1 VSFRPLFAGITL
13 VAILVAGSAVHADPA
28 LPEIPASQLDK
39 LPESVRAA
47 IDEARRAVTEAVES
61 GEQPGARAEEWGRLG
76 DVLFVHGFDAPARHA
91 YRQAADLAPAEFA
104 WHYLLGM
111 VELSAG
117 NLAGAV
123 EALDIALELEPDN
136 HAARIRR
143 GRAHLGTGALSAA
156 ESDFRRALALE
167 PESAAALGGLGRV
180 AVARER
186 YGEAVEWLEKALAVE
201 PAADL
206 LQHPL
211 GMAYRGLGEVDK
223 ARYHLGLRGD
233 REPQIADP
241 LLARVQSRSR
251 SPQFYLQ
258 LGLDLAD
265 QGDLEGALAMM
276 ARVLR
281 LEPGNTR
288 ALLNS
293 GELLARL
300 DRLDDAHAVFQRLAA
315 AQPDSGQA
323 YFYIGQVE
331 ELRGNSPAAI
341 AAYRDAL
348 AVEETHVQARAALAR
363 QLLQNGEAEAALRH
377 FEHLAETAGTA
388 EAELRHRYWQAIA
401 EIRAGRCDRARD
413 ILERARALSDQPVAA
428 LVDVQVRL
436 RSTCLPAG
444 AGERAGV
451 VSMAEQLYETNPAL
465 HAETLAM
472 AYAASGRFDEAV
484 DLQMQ
489 AIFEAAKDGSIAGR
503 PDLRENLARYES
515 GKAAVVP
522 YAPAH
527 PLFGVPG
534 RRE

>member
-1 VSFRPLFAGITL
+1 MSFRPLFAGMT
-13 VAILVAGSAVHADPA
+13 VAAILVAGSAVQADPL
-28 LPEIPASQLDK
+28 LPKIPASQLEK
-39 LPESVRAA
+39 VPETVRAA
-47 IDEARRAVTEAVES
+47 IDEARRAVAEGVES
-61 GEQPGARAEEWGRLG
+61 GEEPGARAEDWGRLG
-76 DVLFVHGFDAPARHA
+76 DVLFVHGFDEPAKHA
-91 YRQAADLAPAEFA
+91 YRQAAELAPAEFA

-111 VELSAG
+111 VDLSAG
-117 NLAGAV
+117 NLADAIK
-123 EALDIALELEPDN
+123 ALDIALRLEPDN
-136 HAARIRR
+136 HAAHVRR
-143 GRAHLGTGALSAA
+143 GRAHLGSGELSAA

-186 YGEAVEWLEKALAVE
+186 YDEAVKWLEKALAVE

-233 REPQIADP
+233 REPQVADP

-276 ARVLR
+276 GRVLR

-300 DRLDDAHAVFQRLAA
+300 DRLNDAHAVFQRLAE
-315 AQPDSGQA
+315 AQPDSGQPH
-323 YFYIGQVE
+323 YYIGQVE
-331 ELRGNSPAAI
+331 ELRGNPAAAI

-348 AVEETHVQARAALAR
+348 SSEETHAQARAALAR
-363 QLLQNGEAEAALRH
+363 QLLESGEPEAAVRQ
-377 FEHLAETAGTA
+377 FDRLAKTAGTT
-388 EAELRHRYWQAIA
+388 EAQLRHRYWQAIA
-401 EIRAGRCDRARD
+401 EISAGHCDRAHD

-428 LVDVQVRL
+428 LVDAQVRL

-444 AGERAGV
+444 AGQLAEV
-451 VSMAEQLYETNPAL
+451 VSTAEQLYDASPAL

-489 AIFEAAKDGSIAGR
+489 AIFEAAKDGSIAAR
-503 PDLRENLARYES
+503 PDLRKNLARYES
-515 GKAAVVP
+515 GTAAVVP

-527 PLFGVPG
+527 PLFGAPG